1 MTIRGFHEVKPG
13 SAWDTWQG
21 AGREWAG
28 KTWATTGG
36 AIALAAVCF
45 ATKTPGDNE
54 RKARVR
60 AFSEG
65 AREAIAKAKGE

>member
-1 MTIRGFHEVKPG
+1 MTIRNSQECKPG
-13 SAWDTWQG
+13 LDWDTWQG

-36 AIALAAVCF
+36 AIALAAACF

-54 RKARVR
+54 RKARIR

-65 AREAIAKAKGE
+65 ARKAIAKAKGK